1 MVVIELSSSIA
12 FKVLNPLWSA
22 KEHISWSHGFTGR
35 LSLTFARAHDPFH
48 RWRARKVRADSECPS
63 HLFSCR
69 RFTNYQY
76 YPAYSLSTKSRDLAE
91 DFYQF
96 GYGLRRTCSTL
107 HYQWGPEIGCRKS
120 TRFPDDRQSYLV
132 IWWCAF
138 TQAQFDAIELITQRT
153 LISQRVSELLTERAA
168 QFGLLLDD
176 ISIVSPTIK
185 RTNERTPFGELRRS
199 SH

>member
-1 MVVIELSSSIA
+1 MVVIALSSSIA
-12 FKVLNPLWSA
+12 FKVSNPMSSA
-22 KEHISWSHGFTGR
+22 KEHISWSHGFTAR
-35 LSLTFARAHDPFH
+35 SSSTFVRAHDPFR
-48 RWRARKVRADSECPS
+48 RWRARKVGANSECPS
-63 HLFSCR
+63 HQFSRR
-69 RFTNYQY
+69 RFTNYQH
-76 YPAYSLSTKSRDLAE
+76 YPAYSLSTKSRNLAE

-120 TRFPDDRQSYLV
+120 PRFLDERQSCLV

-176 ISIVSPTIK
+176 ISIVSPTNK
-185 RTNERTPFGELRRS
+185 RTNERTPSGELRRS